1 MLQCCFEEGGGQFI
15 ERYQQAV
22 RYGAFAPLLQTAL
35 GQIIGRGSAANVSR
49 IVHSNTLILLFR
61 LKLFIVCFSLFPRP
75 LNPLGSRPEIMQTVV
90 WIQTHLEEDA
100 DISLPK
106 HEVYEEYM

>member
-1 MLQCCFEEGGGQFI
+1 M
-15 ERYQQAV
+15 
-22 RYGAFAPLLQTAL
+22 
-35 GQIIGRGSAANVSR
+35 
-49 IVHSNTLILLFR
+49 LIL
-61 LKLFIVCFSLFPRP
+61 CFLLSHRP